1 VVRVVDFTNA
11 ITLGF
16 KEIWAHKFRSA
27 LTMLG
32 IILGVSSLV
41 AMSALVKGMENGMR
55 EALAA
60 IGGLEKIRVQGAD
73 ELPIWQ
79 RHLADQAPGLT
90 MHDVRALRE
99 SAPLLR
105 KITPSI
111 ELFGYRDGERTI
123 LSRQGKS
130 VRPFT
135 FAGTWPDALEINEHI
150 IEHGRMFNEIDDA
163 EARSVCVIGTGIR
176 DELFGDPDEIGREI
190 IPVGETVNINGQP
203 FTIIGMFQRYESEQA
218 RRERE
223 LLKTQ
228 PRMEETGPKRSRGWR
243 NKGGHYVF
251 RMKNMTVYIPLNTM
265 LLKFRAATGTNSLPD
280 ARLTTLN
287 MKIPDIE
294 LLDPALQQTRNVLMM
309 THKGIEDFSFMT
321 QEDWAD
327 EISTQ
332 IRNARVNRGV
342 IAAICLIVGGIGIMN
357 IMLASISERVR
368 EVGIR
373 KAVGATTGAIFMQIL
388 IESLVLAVVGGL
400 AGLAVSYGLVQV
412 IALITPTDNEP
423 VITVTSMMVA
433 FAFSAGT
440 GIVAGLWPA
449 FKASRLDP
457 IQALR
462 YE

>member
-1 VVRVVDFTNA
+1 
-11 ITLGF
+11 
-16 KEIWAHKFRSA
+16 
-27 LTMLG
+27 
-32 IILGVSSLV
+32 
-41 AMSALVKGMENGMR
+41 
-55 EALAA
+55 
-60 IGGLEKIRVQGAD
+60 
-73 ELPIWQ
+73 
-79 RHLADQAPGLT
+79 
-90 MHDVRALRE
+90 
-99 SAPLLR
+99 
-105 KITPSI
+105 
-111 ELFGYRDGERTI
+111 
-123 LSRQGKS
+123 
-130 VRPFT
+130 
-135 FAGTWPDALEINEHI
+135 
-150 IEHGRMFNEIDDA
+150 MFNEIDDA

-176 DELFGDPDEIGREI
+176 DELFGDPDEIGRDI

-228 PRMEETGPKRSRGWR
+228 PRAEETGPKRSRGWR

-287 MKIPDIE
+287 MKIPYIE

-423 VITVTSMMVA
+423 VITVTSMIVA